1 VPGALQLERL
11 EELSSDPV
19 RLAAH
24 LSADHSL
31 ALAGWPLA
39 PASTSSGSRAARYHW
54 LRRDLRRATTPADV
68 MKSR

>member
-1 VPGALQLERL
+1 MQGHYNPNALRNFRVTPSVLQHTFR
-11 EELSSDPV
+11 
-19 RLAAH
+19 RTTRF
-24 LSADHSL
+24 

-54 LRRDLRRATTPADV
+54 LRRDLRRPTSPADV